1 LPRLIFHALS
11 AENAVPEPETRV
23 ATPEDVLIAMTEVHA
38 VKAVESVLIARNENL
53 LVVLTVGLKLAW

>member
-1 LPRLIFHALS
+1 
-11 AENAVPEPETRV
+11 
-23 ATPEDVLIAMTEVHA
+23 MTEVHA